1 MEKITPV
8 EPTYERKQNGSS
20 LSWSSSG
27 NLILGKLKL
36 KSMERTNIFYE
47 EWVRFIKFDAGIPD
61 FLTQVYT
68 YNPLSLNRNK
78 MSKKVDVPIETT
90 VIQGIFESAIGEAQK
105 ERFNIALKIK
115 IMIWVE
121 TDEDANGIEFDF
133 QKD

>member
-1 MEKITPV
+1 MEKIAPV
-8 EPTYERKQNGSS
+8 EPTYERTQNVST
-20 LSWSSSG
+20 LSWGSSG

-47 EWVRFIKFDAGIPD
+47 EWVRFIKLDAGIPD
-61 FLTQVYT
+61 FLTQVYA

-78 MSKKVDVPIETT
+78 MPKKVDVPIDTT

-105 ERFNIALKIK
+105 ERFNIGLKIK